1 MVRTSKWVGQRGSIW
16 GPVTLFLFLATG
28 IWFTFGDRLVS
39 LSKIGLIFRNA
50 LGTWEKTGARK
61 KNGISLS
68 GNVYRLS
75 RHNGCWQYYR
85 NRHRHDIRRRRL
97 YILDVDQCVFRHD
110 DEICWFFGR
119 SLPAKGLLAILAA
132 RCIIWKKIGSRPAV
146 ISAVCASLPPSAW
159 EI

>member
-1 MVRTSKWVGQRGSIW
+1 MLEWLEQVNESANGVVW

-28 IWFTFGDRLVS
+28 ISVYIGDRLVS
-39 LSKIGLIFRNA
+39 AVENRPDLSKYPWNPGKKPA
-50 LGTWEKTGARK
+50 PEKRRHL
-61 KNGISLS
+61 SLS

-110 DEICWFFGR
+110 DEICAEVLLGR
-119 SLPAKGLLAILAA
+119 SLPAKRGYWAILAA
-132 RCIIWKKIGSRPAV
+132 RCIIWKK
-146 ISAVCASLPPSAW
+146 
-159 EI
+159 E